1 MICREPRDEYDRWLF
16 PEPSGGRFMIWVR
29 FMGAVFFLIVL
40 ALLTCAGCVR
50 RGQVCITA
58 EHGQVDPNWSRSNNV
73 GASVC
78 ADVEPPG
85 E

>member
-1 MICREPRDEYDRWLF
+1 VKAGRYSSDYDRWLY
-16 PEPSGGRFMIWVR
+16 PAVSIGRIVISI
-29 FMGAVFFLIVL
+29 AFLIAL
-40 ALLTCAGCVR
+40 AILSLACVR
-50 RGQVCITA
+50 RGTVCVTA

-78 ADVEPPG
+78 AEVAPPG

>member
-1 MICREPRDEYDRWLF
+1 MMRAARF
-16 PEPSGGRFMIWVR
+16 GRSV
-29 FMGAVFFLIVL
+29 AFLIVL
-40 ALLTCAGCVR
+40 AVLSLACVR

-85 E
+85 EPE

>member
-1 MICREPRDEYDRWLF
+1 VTCRPD
-16 PEPSGGRFMIWVR
+16 PSDYGDLPSITRRVYRLLVAIM
-29 FMGAVFFLIVL
+29 FLIALAVL
-40 ALLTCAGCVR
+40 SLACVR
-50 RGQVCITA
+50 RGQICITA

-85 E
+85 EPE

>member
-1 MICREPRDEYDRWLF
+1 VIRV
-16 PEPSGGRFMIWVR
+16 VR
-29 FMGAVFFLIVL
+29 FVHSVAFLVVL
-40 ALLTCAGCVR
+40 AVLSLACVR